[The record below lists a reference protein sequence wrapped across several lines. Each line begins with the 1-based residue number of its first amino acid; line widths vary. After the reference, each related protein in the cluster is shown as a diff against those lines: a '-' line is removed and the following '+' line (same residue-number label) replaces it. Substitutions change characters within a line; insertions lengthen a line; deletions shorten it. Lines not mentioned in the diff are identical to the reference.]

1 MKKKKKQNLVGEG
14 MFFWFGLERTGFRRI
29 YIDSNKPEWFFF
41 YFTEKETTEKSTESE
56 REKKG
61 ENHGKTWN

>member
-1 MKKKKKQNLVGEG
+1 

-41 YFTEKETTEKSTESE
+41 ISLKRKPQKSPQKVRERKRVKIMGRHGTENC
-56 REKKG
+56 G
-61 ENHGKTWN
+61 GGGGN